1 MIVEIEFR
9 PNPLGKQTMTI
20 LSIDINN
27 KPIKDLKSLMGLML
41 GIYLPVLFY
50 IQYYEILTRLLE

>member
-9 PNPLGKQTMTI
+9 PSPLGKQAMII

-41 GIYLPVLFY
+41 GIYLPVLFN